1 MRHLKQLKRELSLNF
16 LQQYRWHL
24 SFARSPVTREWLCTC
39 VSVVTCFELVAF
51 SQVLRPTCCGM
62 TAAALTVFTMVL
74 FSISILPKLN
84 SFSVVVSNARRTS
97 KLSRCVSMR
106 SMSMKT
112 DGVSEPETQRLINQ
126 ASAWCALNGLL
137 YSAGDMKFTMAP
149 VSLIPNSFSKSSF
162 EYAQNVQPILNELVD
177 KISRDKSFL
186 TQNLQ
191 SVGESD
197 KFVRR
202 LLGKILISLLYTTGG
217 QN

>member
-1 MRHLKQLKRELSLNF
+1 
-16 LQQYRWHL
+16 
-24 SFARSPVTREWLCTC
+24 
-39 VSVVTCFELVAF
+39 
-51 SQVLRPTCCGM
+51 M
-62 TAAALTVFTMVL
+62 TATALTVFTMVL
-74 FSISILPKLN
+74 FSISTLPKLN
-84 SFSVVVSNARRTS
+84 SFSVVVSNARRAS

-106 SMSMKT
+106 GMSMKT
-112 DGVSEPETQRLINQ
+112 DDVSGPETQRLINQ

-177 KISRDKSFL
+177 KISRDKMFL

-202 LLGKILISLLYTTGG
+202 LLGNILTSLFYAAYEQHSSHIEYSHVLLHSIYHIVILRSHLFHSDETIFQHSICLQLCHRILIIWYYCRYI
-217 QN
+217 

>member
-1 MRHLKQLKRELSLNF
+1 
-16 LQQYRWHL
+16 
-24 SFARSPVTREWLCTC
+24 
-39 VSVVTCFELVAF
+39 
-51 SQVLRPTCCGM
+51 M

-74 FSISILPKLN
+74 LSISILPKLN
-84 SFSVVVSNARRTS
+84 SFSVVVSNTRRTS

-106 SMSMKT
+106 RMSMKT
-112 DGVSEPETQRLINQ
+112 DDVSEPETQRLINQ

-202 LLGKILISLLYTTGG
+202 LLGNILISFPHTTCG
-217 QN
+217 QHSSHIKSSQF